1 MGRSAAGVTLQ
12 LAQLILGSLQLG
24 PERPNFILQ
33 PLNVGGTALI
43 GGRQLAIVLQ
53 RGELV
58 SKLVAKQHS
67 PFGAGE
73 VDALFVSTRRS
84 QVDLCWSRR
93 Y

>member
-1 MGRSAAGVTLQ
+1 MASDRGQARSASAAGVTFQ

-73 VDALFVSTRRS
+73 VDALFEFGL
-84 QVDLCWSRR
+84 LCSA
-93 Y
+93 